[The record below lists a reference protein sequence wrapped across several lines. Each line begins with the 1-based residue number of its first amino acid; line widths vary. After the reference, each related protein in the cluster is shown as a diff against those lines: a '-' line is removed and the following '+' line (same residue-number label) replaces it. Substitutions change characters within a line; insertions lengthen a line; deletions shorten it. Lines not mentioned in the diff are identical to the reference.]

1 MSGYT
6 YDTGVLIAAERNDR
20 LIWALHRRLLERGV
34 RPTVPAAVLAQAW
47 RGGPQPQISRLLLGC
62 VVDPLSEAQSRATGA
77 ALARAKTSDIVDAAV
92 VVGASGR
99 GDTVVTSDPD
109 DIGHLV
115 RSLRSPIDVR
125 KV

>member
-62 VVDPLSEAQSRATGA
+62 VVDPLSVKLPRDKSLSAQYDGA
-77 ALARAKTSDIVDAAV
+77 FQQTIAQIRDLMQRDPAPITVAA
-92 VVGASGR
+92 
-99 GDTVVTSDPD
+99 
-109 DIGHLV
+109 IQ
-115 RSLRSPIDVR
+115 
-125 KV
+125 